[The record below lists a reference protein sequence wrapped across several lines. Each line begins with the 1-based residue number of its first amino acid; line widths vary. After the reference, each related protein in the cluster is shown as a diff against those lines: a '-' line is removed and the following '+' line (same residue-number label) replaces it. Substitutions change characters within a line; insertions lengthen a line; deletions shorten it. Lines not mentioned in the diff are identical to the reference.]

1 MATSAKTP
9 DLEIKVQDRVKHW
22 LIDELG
28 YTYLGNLRDTENT
41 NIREKELRKHLVACG
56 YSKEHIDKAIAELVK
71 RASAR
76 GDLYQRNMEFYSL
89 LRYGCQGIKDG
100 NGDRQTVHFIDWAVP
115 SHNDFYV
122 AEEVTV
128 CREQVENGERH
139 KRPDLILYING
150 IALGM
155 IELKRSIVSV
165 GEGIAQML
173 TNQKEGAIRS
183 FFNTMQ
189 LLMAGNESQGLQY
202 GVICTPQKKYL
213 AWKEDAKATDELSMR
228 IKDLR
233 EQDSNRLREGI
244 VSLCQPERFISLI
257 YDFMI
262 FDAGVK
268 KTARPN
274 QYFANLA
281 ARKRIIECREEH
293 ETKGGIIWNTQG
305 SGKSL
310 IMVWLTKWII
320 ENIDNSRVV
329 IITDRDELDDQ
340 IESLFIDVGEKVK
353 RAKSC
358 EDLRNLLNHNDD
370 PIICSLIHKYGHNAG
385 KQADIDKYVKELL
398 KGLPKDYKA
407 KGNIIAFI
415 DECHRTNS
423 GKLHEA
429 VKQLMPDAV
438 LIGFTGT
445 PLLKTDK
452 KTSLEIFGTYIHTY
466 KFNEGI
472 EDGVVL
478 DLRYEARDVDQ
489 DLSSKER
496 IDQWF
501 EMKTEGLTERARI
514 QLKQTWT
521 TMNKLY
527 SSKERLERIVDDIM
541 FDMMKQPR
549 LKTERGT
556 AMLVANSIYEACKY
570 WELFVNR
577 GLTQCAIV
585 TSYEPTAAAVR
596 TATTDLTQTSEE
608 EYKKKIYERML
619 GGKSVTE
626 FEADVKKLFKES
638 PAKMKLLIVVDKL
651 LTGFD
656 APSATYLYIDK
667 SMRDHDLFQAICRV
681 NRPDG
686 DDKDYGYIVDYM
698 DLFRNI
704 QSAVKDYT
712 SEAFS
717 GYDKEDVEDL
727 IKNRYDEAK
736 AEMDGSLASLTDML
750 GGINAQTDTDYI
762 DYFCGD
768 NSEDSEMIAR
778 RDAFYA
784 LVASLS
790 RSFASCCNKLVSD
803 YGYTDQQVEKLRND
817 ISNYNRIKEMI
828 KLASCD
834 YIDQKPYEADMRY
847 ILDTYIRAQSS
858 KVVNSMEDMTLVE
871 LLLEGKTTTPVD
883 TVRELPGDDRAK
895 AETIENNLQHEIV
908 KKMGGNAVYYGK
920 LSDML
925 NNLVQQRKAE
935 AISYEEYL
943 KQVVALAK
951 AILHPEDDDT
961 YPESVRDSA
970 ARRMLYDYFDSD
982 EDLANEIDSAI
993 KNSSRPGWHSNKQK
1007 RNRVR
1012 NAIADCLVEH
1022 GYTDDDA
1029 EERADELLEKVK
1041 GISEYDK

>member
-1 MATSAKTP
+1 MAKNPKTP
-9 DLEIKVQDRVKHW
+9 DLEIKVQDRVKQW
-22 LIDELG
+22 LVHELG
-28 YTYLGNLRDTENT
+28 YIYLGNLRDIENT
-41 NIREKELRKHLVACG
+41 NIREDLLHKHLVACG
-56 YSKEHIDKAIAELVK
+56 YNKEHIINAIAQLQKV
-71 RASAR
+71 ASTR
-76 GDLYQRNMEFYSL
+76 GSLYECNKETYAL
-89 LRYGCQGIKDG
+89 LRYGCQGVKDK
-100 NGDRQTVHFIDWAVP
+100 NDKRETVHYIDW
-115 SHNDFYV
+115 NDASRNEYYV

-189 LLMAGNESQGLQY
+189 LLMAGNESQGLYY

-213 AWKEDAKATDELSMR
+213 AWKEDAKATDELSVHIR
-228 IKDLR
+228 DLR

-244 VSLCQPERFISLI
+244 ISLCHPERFTSLI

-262 FDAGVK
+262 YDAGIK

-281 ARKRIIECREEH
+281 ARKRIKECQEMH

-340 IESLFIDVGEKVK
+340 IENLFIKVGEKVT

-358 EDLRNLLNHNDD
+358 DNLRNLLNHNDD

-398 KGLPKDYKA
+398 KGLPKGYKA

-429 VKQLMPDAV
+429 VKQLMPNAV

-452 KTSLEIFGTYIHTY
+452 KTSLEIFGNYIHTY

-501 EMKTEGLTERARI
+501 DMKTEGLTERAKI

-541 FDMMKQPR
+541 FDMIKQPR

-577 GLTQCAIV
+577 GFTRCAIV
-585 TSYEPTAAAVR
+585 TSYEPTATAVR

-619 GGKSVTE
+619 CGKSVAE
-626 FEADVKKLFKES
+626 FETDVKKLFIES
-638 PAKMKLLIVVDKL
+638 PAQMKLLIVVDKL

-717 GYDKEDVEDL
+717 GFDKEDVEEL

-736 AEMDGSLASLTDML
+736 AEMDGSLASLMDML
-750 GGINAQTDTDYI
+750 DSINAQTDTDYI
-762 DYFCGD
+762 NYFCGSD
-768 NSEDSEMIAR
+768 SEDSEMIAR
-778 RDAFYA
+778 RDTFYA

-790 RSFASCCNKLVSD
+790 RSFVSCCNKLVSD
-803 YGYTDQQVEKLRND
+803 YGYNDMQVEKLRND

-858 KVVNSMEDMTLVE
+858 KVVNSMADMTLVE

-883 TVRELPGDDRAK
+883 TVRELPGDDKAK
-895 AETIENNLQHEIV
+895 AEMIENNLQHEIV
-908 KKMGGNAVYYGK
+908 KKMGGNSVYYGK

-925 NNLVQQRKAE
+925 NALVQQRKAE

-943 KQVVALAK
+943 NQVVALAK
-951 AILHPEDDDT
+951 AILHPENDDT

-970 ARRMLYDYFDSD
+970 AKRMLYDYFDSN
-982 EDLANEIDSAI
+982 EELANEIDNAI

-1012 NAIADCLVEH
+1012 NTIADTLGH
-1022 GYTDDDA
+1022 YDYTDDEA
-1029 EERADELLEKVK
+1029 EAKADELLEKVK
-1041 GISEYDK
+1041 GLSEYDK

>member
-1 MATSAKTP
+1 MAKFKTP
-9 DLEIKVQDRVKHW
+9 DLEIKVQERVKRW
-22 LIDELG
+22 LIEELG
-28 YTYLGNLRDTENT
+28 YTYLGNRHHSENT
-41 NIREKELRKHLVACG
+41 NIREDLLRKYLVDCG
-56 YSKEHIDKAIAELVK
+56 YNDEHIEKAVAELVK
-71 RASAR
+71 KSSAC
-76 GDLYQRNMEFYSL
+76 GDLYECNKAVYSL
-89 LRYGCQGIKDG
+89 LRYGCQGVKDK
-100 NGDRQTVHFIDWAVP
+100 NGKRETVHFINWNKT
-115 SHNDFYV
+115 SKNDFYF

-128 CREQVENGERH
+128 RREQADHGERN

-173 TNQKEGAIRS
+173 TNQKEGVIRN

-189 LLMAGNESQGLQY
+189 LLMAGNESQGLRY

-213 AWKEDAKATDELSMR
+213 SWKEDTKATDELSAR
-228 IKDLR
+228 IKEMH
-233 EQDSNRLREGI
+233 EQDSNRLREDI
-244 VSLCQPERFISLI
+244 ISLCHPERFTSLI

-281 ARKRIIECREEH
+281 ARERIKECSSNH

-320 ENIDNSRVV
+320 ENINNSRVV

-340 IESLFIDVGEKVK
+340 IESLFINVGEKVK

-358 EDLRNLLNHNDD
+358 DDLRNLLNNNDD
-370 PIICSLIHKYGHNAG
+370 SIICSLIHKYGHNAG

-429 VKQLMPDAV
+429 VKQLMPNAV

-445 PLLKTDK
+445 PLLKADK
-452 KTSLEIFGTYIHTY
+452 KTSLEIFGNYIHTY
-466 KFNEGI
+466 KFNEGV

-489 DLSSKER
+489 DLFSKER

-501 EMKTEGLTERARI
+501 EMKTQGLTERAKI
-514 QLKQTWT
+514 KLKQTWT

-541 FDMMKQPR
+541 IDMLKQPR

-556 AMLVANSIYEACKY
+556 AILVANSIYEACKY
-570 WELFVNR
+570 WELFVNN
-577 GLTQCAIV
+577 GFTKCAIV
-585 TSYEPTAAAVR
+585 SSYKPTATAVR

-608 EYKKKIYERML
+608 EYKKKVYEKML
-619 GGKSVTE
+619 GDKSVTE

-704 QSAVKDYT
+704 QSAIKDYT
-712 SEAFS
+712 AEAFS
-717 GYDKEDVEDL
+717 GFDKEDVERL

-736 AEMDGSLASLTDML
+736 AEMEGSFKSITDMFD
-750 GGINAQTDTDYI
+750 GINAQKDTDYI

-768 NSEDSEMIAR
+768 NSEESEMIAR
-778 RDAFYA
+778 RDTFYA

-790 RSFASCCNKLVSD
+790 RAFASCCNKLVSD
-803 YGYTDQQVEKLRND
+803 YGYTNQQIEKLRHD
-817 ISNYNRIKEMI
+817 ISDYNRIKEMI

-834 YIDQKPYEADMRY
+834 YIDQKPYETDMRY

-858 KVVNSMEDMTLVE
+858 KVVNRMEDMTLVE
-871 LLLEGKTTTPVD
+871 LLLDGKTTTPIE
-883 TVRELPGDDRAK
+883 TIKELPCDDRAK
-895 AETIENNLQHEIV
+895 AETIENNLQYEIV

-925 NNLVQQRKAE
+925 NNLVLQRKAE

-951 AILHPEDDDT
+951 AIIHPEDNDI
-961 YPESVRDSA
+961 YPEAVRNND

-982 EDLANEIDSAI
+982 KVLAMEIDSTI
-993 KNSSRPGWHSNKQK
+993 KNSSRPDWHSNRQK
-1007 RNRVR
+1007 RNRIR
-1012 NAIADCLVEH
+1012 NAIAECLIRH
-1022 GYTDDDA
+1022 SYTDDDA
-1029 EERADELLEKVK
+1029 ESKADDLIEKVK
-1041 GISEYDK
+1041 GLSEYDK